1 MSFAITLWF
10 WQALTPESVGA
21 LPDWSGGHA
30 TPTRPSAAIMA
41 LCAWHAVTAAAGALD
56 ALVLVVGLLLV
67 LEL

>member
-1 MSFAITLWF
+1 
-10 WQALTPESVGA
+10 
-21 LPDWSGGHA
+21 
-30 TPTRPSAAIMA
+30 MA